1 MSLSELSER
10 SASDDREAFEGRAV
24 LVTGGLG
31 FIGRALTIR
40 LKRAGAEIHT
50 VSRRPLERSGE
61 GRHWRADLSDTDT
74 VVRLVRGIRP
84 HFVFHLASH
93 VMGAPDLHHV
103 LPTFQSNLQTTVNLL
118 SALAGVGCGRM
129 IISGSVVVEPE
140 NGVRTIP
147 NSPYAAAKSAA
158 SDYARMFHALYG
170 FPVAIARLFQVYGPR
185 QQDETK
191 LVPYAIRC
199 ILRGEAPRITSGKHC
214 WDWIFVEDVVSGL
227 MKLAAASGVD
237 GKSVDFGSGLVIA
250 TRELVDKICMLMKT
264 EIQPAYGSLADRPLE
279 PLRVAN
285 TKESLRLIGWAPRI
299 QLAEGLGRTIDW
311 CRLHPRNDEFSGN
324 S

>member
-10 SASDDREAFEGRAV
+10 SAGGDRAAFDGRAV

-31 FIGRALTIR
+31 FIGSALAIR
-40 LKRAGAEIHT
+40 LKRVGAEIHT
-50 VSRRPLERSGE
+50 VSRRALESSGE
-61 GRHWRADLSDTDT
+61 GLHWRADLSDTDA
-74 VVRLVRGIRP
+74 VLRLVREVRP

-118 SALAGVGCGRM
+118 SALAEVGCGRM
-129 IISGSVVVEPE
+129 IITGSVVVEPE
-140 NGVRTIP
+140 NATRTIP

-170 FPVAIARLFQVYGPR
+170 FPVAIARVFQVYGPG

-191 LVPYAIRC
+191 LVPYVIRC
-199 ILRGEAPRITSGKHC
+199 LLRGEAPKITSGKHC

-227 MKLAAASGVD
+227 IKLAVASGVD
-237 GKSVDFGSGLVIA
+237 GKSVDVGSGLVIE
-250 TRELVDKICMLMKT
+250 TKELVDKICMLMKT
-264 EIQPAYGSLADRPLE
+264 EIQPVYGALVDRPLE

-285 TKESLRLIGWAPRI
+285 TKNSLRMIGWSPNI
-299 QLAEGLGRTIDW
+299 QLAEGLRRTIDW
-311 CRLHPRNDEFSGN
+311 YALHPRK
-324 S
+324 